1 MTRITVSPEHGGHR
15 IWVDKHVVGESPG
28 SFYVPCGRHTV
39 QLGSAGKERA
49 LDLPCGGET
58 EVK

>member
-1 MTRITVSPEHGGHR
+1 
-15 IWVDKHVVGESPG
+15 VDKHVVGESPG
-28 SFYVPCGRHTV
+28 SFYVPCGRHAV
-39 QLGSAGKERA
+39 QFGSAGKERE